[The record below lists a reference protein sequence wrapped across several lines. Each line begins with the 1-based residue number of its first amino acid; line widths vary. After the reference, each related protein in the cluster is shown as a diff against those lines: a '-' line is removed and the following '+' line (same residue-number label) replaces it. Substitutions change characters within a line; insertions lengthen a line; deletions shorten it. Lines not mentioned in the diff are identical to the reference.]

1 MLSRNQKKTFIIAG
15 LIVVGAAYGCGKKKS
30 SSSGSSDVLAKVY
43 PDGLSVSVYPQTNST
58 SLALAEDKEQSA
70 KAKNEDAGKRLKGEG
85 ECFPPALRK
94 EGPSMLEEK
103 CYEFDYDMIYNTRG
117 GSYITGTKTGL
128 SNATGSTEACMVA
141 FTRGKV
147 KQLSGMV
154 DRTLGM
160 VQMMICQAK
169 KTGASAPTSDGESI
183 DFKAVMEAAATAAG
197 KDPTHMPVSAAKMT
211 HSGDLY
217 VTEIEMKIP
226 AKPGTPAGASD
237 PKEKIIL
244 THKPTDAADTYSGT
258 IVIRRDKDFDNTA
271 TKERIL
277 TIAYERSGDSVKY
290 KMLTASVNTAIS
302 ANAVVNGALD
312 LNVSTNASGDYLD
325 ASGVVY
331 PSQNDAVSGIMMVAY
346 NMNPSTSAGN
356 FAYWVNPGAGYV
368 EKPRGFVSN
377 VTADATTGLLSGCSS
392 SGAFSYGSIRKS
404 IKDGKTI
411 VADGS
416 HHPFSCQNQAGG
428 GGGGS
433 VGSCTSGVSDSV
445 GSYFTGNR
453 NGVAEKNY
461 IPAFADTGAAI
472 VGNWM
477 KEQSTPNGSISG
489 IVARQCFSQGA
500 DGVYTLDTAKM
511 SGSGTAGYHLVP
523 VGDASLPTPPDLGT
537 IK

>member
-1 MLSRNQKKTFIIAG
+1 
-15 LIVVGAAYGCGKKKS
+15 
-30 SSSGSSDVLAKVY
+30 
-43 PDGLSVSVYPQTNST
+43 
-58 SLALAEDKEQSA
+58 
-70 KAKNEDAGKRLKGEG
+70 
-85 ECFPPALRK
+85 
-94 EGPSMLEEK
+94 
-103 CYEFDYDMIYNTRG
+103 
-117 GSYITGTKTGL
+117 
-128 SNATGSTEACMVA
+128 
-141 FTRGKV
+141 
-147 KQLSGMV
+147 
-154 DRTLGM
+154 
-160 VQMMICQAK
+160 
-169 KTGASAPTSDGESI
+169 
-183 DFKAVMEAAATAAG
+183 
-197 KDPTHMPVSAAKMT
+197 
-211 HSGDLY
+211 
-217 VTEIEMKIP
+217 
-226 AKPGTPAGASD
+226 
-237 PKEKIIL
+237 
-244 THKPTDAADTYSGT
+244 
-258 IVIRRDKDFDNTA
+258 
-271 TKERIL
+271 
-277 TIAYERSGDSVKY
+277 
-290 KMLTASVNTAIS
+290 MLTASVNTAIS

-331 PSQNDAVSGIMMVAY
+331 PAQNDAVSGIMMVAY

-416 HHPFSCQNQAGG
+416 HHPFSCNN
-428 GGGGS
+428 GGS
-433 VGSCTSGVSDSV
+433 CAPASDSV

-461 IPAFADTGAAI
+461 IPAFGAGTSTTI
-472 VGNWM
+472 VENWM
-477 KEQSTPNGSISG
+477 QQQSTPNGSIPG

-511 SGSGTAGYHLVP
+511 TGSGTAGYHLVE

>member
-103 CYEFDYDMIYNTRG
+103 CYEFDYDMIYNTRVNSSG
-117 GSYITGTKTGL
+117 GADTYITGTKTGL

-169 KTGASAPTSDGESI
+169 KTGVSAPTSDGESI

-271 TKERIL
+271 SKERIL

-331 PSQNDAVSGIMMVAY
+331 PAQNDAVSGIMMVAY

-416 HHPFSCQNQAGG
+416 HHPFSCQNS
-428 GGGGS
+428 GGS
-433 VGSCTSGVSDSV
+433 CLPAGATSAQ
-445 GSYFTGNR
+445 YYTGNR
-453 NGVAEKNY
+453 DGVAEKNY

-477 KEQSTPNGSISG
+477 KEQSTPNANATVEG

>member
-1 MLSRNQKKTFIIAG
+1 
-15 LIVVGAAYGCGKKKS
+15 
-30 SSSGSSDVLAKVY
+30 
-43 PDGLSVSVYPQTNST
+43 
-58 SLALAEDKEQSA
+58 
-70 KAKNEDAGKRLKGEG
+70 
-85 ECFPPALRK
+85 
-94 EGPSMLEEK
+94 
-103 CYEFDYDMIYNTRG
+103 
-117 GSYITGTKTGL
+117 
-128 SNATGSTEACMVA
+128 
-141 FTRGKV
+141 
-147 KQLSGMV
+147 
-154 DRTLGM
+154 
-160 VQMMICQAK
+160 
-169 KTGASAPTSDGESI
+169 
-183 DFKAVMEAAATAAG
+183 
-197 KDPTHMPVSAAKMT
+197 
-211 HSGDLY
+211 
-217 VTEIEMKIP
+217 MKIP

-271 TKERIL
+271 SKERIL

-331 PSQNDAVSGIMMVAY
+331 PAQNDAVSGIMMVAY

-416 HHPFSCQNQAGG
+416 HHPFSCQNS
-428 GGGGS
+428 GGS
-433 VGSCTSGVSDSV
+433 CLPAGATSAQ
-445 GSYFTGNR
+445 YYTGNR
-453 NGVAEKNY
+453 DGVAEKNY

-477 KEQSTPNGSISG
+477 KEQSTPNANATVEG